1 MDTMHLNG
9 TGGVGMSN
17 SRPAFDTLSYSKI
30 LQKKGGFSVKQAD
43 AQASVLLDVVNTN
56 LATKSDLHDLKEVVL
71 KTESSLNHKID
82 QVEISLNNKIDQMGT
97 SLNHKIDQVGIL
109 VDHKVFVL
117 GKSLDNKIA
126 ICKRDIIIWLGGLMA
141 SSIGIVSALVVFLK

>member
-1 MDTMHLNG
+1 MDTIHLNG
-9 TGGVGMSN
+9 TGDAGMSN

-56 LATKSDLHDLKEVVL
+56 LVTKSDLHDLKEVVL
-71 KTESSLNHKID
+71 KTESSLNHKIG
-82 QVEISLNNKIDQMGT
+82 QVEI
-97 SLNHKIDQVGIL
+97 SLNHKIDQVGVL
-109 VDHKVFVL
+109 VEHKIFVL